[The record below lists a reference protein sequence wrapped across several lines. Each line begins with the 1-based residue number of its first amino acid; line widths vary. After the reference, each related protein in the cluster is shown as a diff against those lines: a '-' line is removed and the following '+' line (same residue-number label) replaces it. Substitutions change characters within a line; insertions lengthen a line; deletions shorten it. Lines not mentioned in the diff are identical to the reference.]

1 MMILIVGSLI
11 YKIELIKIFKENV
24 FIFVILFFIVIIYST
39 LFDSFSEVD
48 NNNFIKSLLYLRYL
62 ILLLVLN
69 CMMKNDDF
77 NLKFF
82 LLSCLFF
89 SFILSLDIIF
99 QYFVGQ
105 DIFGFKSRRFHN
117 SGFFDDELIAG
128 GYIQRFAILGIFSLP
143 LIFYNNKKKLFIT
156 LSISLFISVIG
167 IILSGN
173 RMPLILYFLFIF
185 IAILFLREIRGPLII
200 TFISGILVFLLVA
213 NSNRMYQDYWISFK
227 NNIKNF
233 LPKVNEAYDKEK
245 LKLKSEKGKIF
256 IEEWYE
262 GKKGNIKLTHFG
274 SGHAIIYVTAFDTWR
289 DKLFLGSGI
298 KSFRIKCKTKLHLP
312 NRVCSSHPHNY
323 YLEILNDT
331 GLLGGILFFGSV
343 FYILIR
349 RLKKYSKNK
358 NGEISNDFILLAI
371 SMCLI
376 IEIFPLKSSGSFF
389 STYNSAFIFL
399 LMGLLSNSQDTK
411 KIKN

>member
-1 MMILIVGSLI
+1 MTLINIVNSKNLIKFLNFLFIFFPLAFIIGNFAINMNIMMILIVGSLI

-274 SGHAIIYVTAFDTWR
+274 SGHAIIYVT
-289 DKLFLGSGI
+289 
-298 KSFRIKCKTKLHLP
+298 
-312 NRVCSSHPHNY
+312 
-323 YLEILNDT
+323 
-331 GLLGGILFFGSV
+331 
-343 FYILIR
+343 
-349 RLKKYSKNK
+349 
-358 NGEISNDFILLAI
+358 
-371 SMCLI
+371 
-376 IEIFPLKSSGSFF
+376 
-389 STYNSAFIFL
+389 
-399 LMGLLSNSQDTK
+399 
-411 KIKN
+411 